1 MKRLNETGTPV
12 EKMLLLSGKDDAP
25 APGAR
30 ERAMLSMGLADAPPA
45 GKAQSISSGIKI
57 IQWIG
62 QILLY
67 GALAALS
74 GALIFSD
81 NTIDSNSKENKNN
94 SIVVQPLEPKDN
106 TIKTQES
113 EAAPKPAPGGESAP
127 PIAPNTPIA
136 PNAQNI
142 PNPQSTQNALK
153 IPPSKPPPPQTP
165 NSALKEEI
173 ELVDAARKALR
184 NDKNPR
190 AALDA
195 LDRYQKRFPKGML
208 RGEAQ
213 TLLRELKRNY
223 PQPPD

>member
-30 ERAMLSMGLADAPPA
+30 ERAMLSMGLSGAPPA
-45 GKAQSISSGIKI
+45 GKAQGISPGIKI

-81 NTIDSNSKENKNN
+81 NTLNSNPKEKISNSKNEQSIDN
-94 SIVVQPLEPKDN
+94 SSN
-106 TIKTQES
+106 AIKIAES
-113 EAAPKPAPGGESAP
+113 ENAEAPKPGPSSESTPPNAPRTQ
-127 PIAPNTPIA
+127 NTP
-136 PNAQNI
+136 N
-142 PNPQSTQNALK
+142 TQNAPK
-153 IPPSKPPPPQTP
+153 IPPPKRARPETP

-190 AALDA
+190 AALNA
-195 LDRYQKRFPKGML
+195 LKRYQSRFPKGVL

-213 TLLRELKRNY
+213 TLLRELNNNY
-223 PQPPD
+223 PQSPD